1 MRCRGAEILYE
12 NLGNG
17 AVCCFDDFRSPE
29 VAGRLRLQCTSV
41 ARRVHT
47 RHHRAICQF
56 RLFCL
61 RVGAVAALMP

>member
-17 AVCCFDDFRSPE
+17 AVCGFDDRWPRA
-29 VAGRLRLQCTSV
+29 VAGHLRLQCTSV
-41 ARRVHT
+41 ANRVHT